1 MTGVRTQAVDAIG
14 LIELDEPA
22 SRNALSSGIRA
33 GVRAALEAF
42 LADGLRAVVITGR
55 GSAFCAG
62 GDLKAMPADAAG
74 GAAFIQEIMDWFE
87 LVERY
92 PLPTVAALNGAAVGG
107 GAELALACD
116 LVVAADRAILGF
128 PETQVG
134 LMAPFAAA
142 RLPGLVPRAV
152 AKELTLTGRV
162 LSAGEAAGLG
172 LVNRVVP
179 LDELL
184 PAAYELAGRIVER
197 SELASRITKEL
208 MNEREVSAD
217 RAALAT
223 APLFANADTRRRI
236 QAFVDRTAS
245 TSRGASS

>member
-1 MTGVRTQAVDAIG
+1 MTGVQTRTVDSVG

-22 SRNALSSGIRA
+22 SRNALSPVVRA
-33 GVRAALEAF
+33 GVHAALDLF
-42 LADGLRAVVITGR
+42 LAQDLRAVVITGR

-62 GDLKAMPADAAG
+62 GDLKTMPADAAA
-74 GAAFIQEIMDWFE
+74 GARFIREIMDWFE
-87 LVERY
+87 MVERY
-92 PLPTVAALNGAAVGG
+92 PLPTVAALNGPAMGG

-116 LVVAADRAILGF
+116 LVVAADRAIIGF

-142 RLPGLVPRAV
+142 RLPGLLPRAV

-162 LSAGEAAGLG
+162 LSADEAAGLG

-197 SELASRITKEL
+197 SEPASRITKEL

-217 RAALAT
+217 RAALAN

-236 QAFVDRTAS
+236 QAFVDRTKS
-245 TSRGASS
+245 KSQGESS